1 MNDYENVTLLGLLQ
15 ETEGG
20 INGGKLDQRTR
31 CRIVDRCLATGQL
44 QRLLIQLPGK
54 RLRHKGFYEEVLAR
68 ADIKLDSTFLHEVSL
83 LGTP

>member
-1 MNDYENVTLLGLLQ
+1 M
-15 ETEGG
+15 
-20 INGGKLDQRTR
+20 NGGKLDQRTR

-68 ADIKLDSTFLHEVSL
+68 ADLKLDSTFLHEVRGLGPHKIQNPL
-83 LGTP
+83 LPSA